1 MKQVW
6 DNCQHVTLYLVL
18 LIFHSVTKIHRAN
31 RQMHADQI
39 LYKVALG
46 ELIFLYFL
54 RNAAKEFIFYNN
66 FNNITMS
73 RNTCYRNV
81 YYRNIIISVI

>member
-6 DNCQHVTLYLVL
+6 DNCQHVILYLVL

-39 LYKVALG
+39 LYKVALE
-46 ELIFLYFL
+46 ELILLYFL
-54 RNAAKEFIFYNN
+54 RKAAKEFIFYNN
-66 FNNITMS
+66 FNNITIS
-73 RNTCYRNV
+73 RNICYRNV
-81 YYRNIIISVI
+81 YYRNII